1 MKPYIVRFVSLEAGK
16 GKTYIASSVL
26 AKLKLKGYIIAA
38 IKHAAHDIDIKGK
51 DSDKYIEAGAD
62 ITIASSHKLGVIYYS
77 KWIDS
82 LDYILGFINT
92 PIVIVEGFKG
102 YENSDVV
109 AIIDSIDEFK
119 DLSKYVKGNLIAII
133 CSNESLIKA
142 SNETNVKIFNKDEI
156 DEIASF
162 IELRALKFLENQLP
176 QSNCGL
182 CGFETCSAFAKAYA
196 IGKASLCPVIS
207 DIRLVIDSKDIPLN
221 PFVKNILR
229 STINGFIN
237 SLKGVPQQRKRISI
251 EVVI

>member
-26 AKLKLKGYIIAA
+26 AKLKLKGYITAA
-38 IKHAAHDIDIKGK
+38 IKHAAHDIDIKEK
-51 DSDKYIEAGAD
+51 DTDKYIEAGAD

-92 PIVIVEGFKG
+92 PIVIVEGFKN
-102 YENSDVV
+102 YENGDVV
-109 AIIDSIDEFK
+109 AIVDNIDEFK
-119 DLSKYVKGNLIAII
+119 DLSKYVKGDIIAII
-133 CSNESLIKA
+133 CNNKSLIRA
-142 SNETNVKIFNKDEI
+142 SEINVKMFNKDEVN
-156 DEIASF
+156 EIASF

-196 IGKASLCPVIS
+196 IGKASQCPVIS
-207 DIRLVIDSKDIPLN
+207 DIKLVIDSKDIALN

-229 STINGFIN
+229 STINGFI
-237 SLKGVPQQRKRISI
+237 SALKGVPQQRKRISI
-251 EVVI
+251 DIAL